1 MDRIPRWNRPRL
13 FTSLAAAL
21 MLLAT
26 SQILEARTKQTT
38 ERVSAGPQRLIS
50 ISENG
55 PIVTLRL
62 NDGSTVDVARSNVK
76 IKDDTLSRTAHQPRN
91 KREPMSLTQ
100 LSQLN
105 AAPAVVTLSYKHG
118 EVKKAK
124 VRVFAS
130 EAALN
135 TFFAQRADRAA
146 AAARA
151 AEKKEQHR

>member
-1 MDRIPRWNRPRL
+1 M
-13 FTSLAAAL
+13 
-21 MLLAT
+21 
-26 SQILEARTKQTT
+26 
-38 ERVSAGPQRLIS
+38 IS
-50 ISENG
+50 IIENG

-76 IKDDTLSRTAHQPRN
+76 IKDDTYSRTAHQPHN
-91 KREPMSLTQ
+91 KREPMSVTQ
-100 LSQLN
+100 LSRLN